1 MKVHLITNLKNI
13 QMKRYQSIL
22 AVAFIFPLMIFSQV
36 DTEATE
42 EPEVKLERA
51 AFESTALIES
61 QTNVLNTKGTL
72 EMIMNHRFDLV
83 DTDNSLIG
91 LYGAAN
97 IRIALTYAIHDRIT
111 VGFGT
116 TKDNRLQ
123 DFNLKGAILRQTRGN
138 EMPISVTYYGNFT
151 IDARQ
156 KNQGFFYNTED
167 RYSFFNQLI
176 ISKRF
181 NRNISFMVAPSVS
194 HYNVVESTMKND
206 MFAIA
211 FGGRAKISPQTS
223 IIAEYNQPITTFD
236 AGTPEPGVSLGV
248 EFSTGSHAFQVFVT
262 NYKGIIAQKNN
273 MFNQNNFFDG
283 DFMIGFN
290 ITRLWHL

>member
-1 MKVHLITNLKNI
+1 
-13 QMKRYQSIL
+13 
-22 AVAFIFPLMIFSQV
+22 MIFAQE
-36 DTEATE
+36 DADATE
-42 EPEVKLERA
+42 ETVKLERA
-51 AFESTALIES
+51 AFESTALIEN
-61 QTNVLNTKGTL
+61 QTDVLNTKGTL
-72 EMIMNHRFDLV
+72 EMTMNHRFDMV
-83 DTDNSLIG
+83 DSDNSLIG

-97 IRIALTYAIHDRIT
+97 IRIALSYAIHDRIT

-138 EMPISVTYYGNFT
+138 EMPISVSYYGNFT

-156 KNQGFFYNTED
+156 KNQDLFYHTED

-181 NRNISFMVAPSVS
+181 TRNISFMVAPSLS
-194 HYNVVESTMKND
+194 HYNLVENTMKND

-236 AGTPEPGVSLGV
+236 SGTPEPGVSLGL
-248 EFSTGSHAFQVFVT
+248 EFSTGSHAFQVFIT
-262 NYKGIIAQKNN
+262 NYKGIVAQKNN

>member
-1 MKVHLITNLKNI
+1 MT
-13 QMKRYQSIL
+13 
-22 AVAFIFPLMIFSQV
+22 
-36 DTEATE
+36 
-42 EPEVKLERA
+42 
-51 AFESTALIES
+51 
-61 QTNVLNTKGTL
+61 
-72 EMIMNHRFDLV
+72 MNHRFDLV

-97 IRIALTYAIHDRIT
+97 IRIALSYAIHDRIT

-138 EMPISVTYYGNFT
+138 EMPISVSYYGNFT

-181 NRNISFMVAPSVS
+181 TRNISFMVAPSVS
-194 HYNVVESTMKND
+194 HYNVVENTMKND

-236 AGTPEPGVSLGV
+236 VGTPEPGVSLGV

-262 NYKGIIAQKNN
+262 NYKGIVAQKNN

>member
-1 MKVHLITNLKNI
+1 
-13 QMKRYQSIL
+13 MKRYKSIL
-22 AVAFIFPLMIFSQV
+22 AVAFIFPLMIFSQE
-36 DTEATE
+36 DAEATE

-72 EMIMNHRFDLV
+72 EMTMNHRFDLV
-83 DTDNSLIG
+83 DSDNSLLG

-97 IRIALTYAIHDRIT
+97 IRIALSYAIHDRIT

-138 EMPISVTYYGNFT
+138 EMPISVSYYGNFT

-156 KNQGFFYNTED
+156 KNQGLFYNTED

-181 NRNISFMVAPSVS
+181 TRNISFMVAPSVS
-194 HYNVVESTMKND
+194 HYNVVENTMKND

-236 AGTPEPGVSLGV
+236 VGTPEPGVSLGV

-262 NYKGIIAQKNN
+262 NYKGIVAQKNN

>member
-1 MKVHLITNLKNI
+1 
-13 QMKRYQSIL
+13 
-22 AVAFIFPLMIFSQV
+22 MIFSQE
-36 DTEATE
+36 DAEATE

-72 EMIMNHRFDLV
+72 EMTMNHRFDLV

-97 IRIALTYAIHDRIT
+97 IRIALSYAIHDRIT

-138 EMPISVTYYGNFT
+138 EMPISVSYYGNFT

-181 NRNISFMVAPSVS
+181 TRNISFMVAPSVS
-194 HYNVVESTMKND
+194 HYNVVENTMKND

-236 AGTPEPGVSLGV
+236 VGTPEPGVSLGV

-262 NYKGIIAQKNN
+262 NYKGIVAQKNN

>member
-1 MKVHLITNLKNI
+1 
-13 QMKRYQSIL
+13 MKRFKTIF
-22 AVAFIFPLMIFSQV
+22 AVALVFPLFIFSQEDN
-36 DTEATE
+36 DTIVKS
-42 EPEVKLERA
+42 EVKLERA
-51 AFESTALIES
+51 AFESTALIDN

-72 EMIMNHRFDLV
+72 EMVLNHRFDLV
-83 DTDNSLIG
+83 NSTNSLIG
-91 LYGAAN
+91 IYGAAN
-97 IRIALTYAIHDRIT
+97 IRIALTYAIHDRVT

-123 DFNLKGAILRQTRGN
+123 DFNLKGAILRQTREN
-138 EMPISVTYYGNFT
+138 EMPVSVTYYGNFT
-151 IDARQ
+151 IDARTKDNFNLIQ
-156 KNQGFFYNTED
+156 D

-176 ISKRF
+176 ITRRF
-181 NRNISFMVAPSVS
+181 SPNFSFQVAPSVS
-194 HYNVVESTMKND
+194 HYNLVEKTMEND
-206 MFAIA
+206 VFAIS

-223 IIAEYNQPITTFD
+223 IIAEYSQPITSYEVNS
-236 AGTPEPGVSLGV
+236 PEPGVSLGL

-262 NYKGIIAQKNN
+262 NYKGIVQQKNF

>member
-1 MKVHLITNLKNI
+1 
-13 QMKRYQSIL
+13 MKRYQSIL

>member
-1 MKVHLITNLKNI
+1 
-13 QMKRYQSIL
+13 
-22 AVAFIFPLMIFSQV
+22 MIFSQEDAEV
-36 DTEATE
+36 TE

-72 EMIMNHRFDLV
+72 EMTMNHRFDLV
-83 DTDNSLIG
+83 DTENSLIG
-91 LYGAAN
+91 IYGAAN
-97 IRIALTYAIHDRIT
+97 IRIALSYAILDRIT

-123 DFNLKGAILRQTRGN
+123 DFNLKGAILRQTQGN
-138 EMPISVTYYGNFT
+138 EMPISVSYYGNFT
-151 IDARQ
+151 IDARK
-156 KNQGFFYNTED
+156 KNQGYFYNTED

-181 NRNISFMVAPSVS
+181 SRNISFMVAPSYS
-194 HYNVVESTMKND
+194 HYNVVEKTMKND

-211 FGGRAKISPQTS
+211 VGGRAKISPQTS

-236 AGTPEPGVSLGV
+236 VGTPEPGVSLGV

-262 NYKGIIAQKNN
+262 NYKGIVAQKNN

-283 DFMIGFN
+283 DFMLGFN